1 MQSDVSDTPS
11 LDLST
16 VDNQMLE
23 YFNYDLVLLPFF
35 FDSLE
40 QNPLVE
46 NHKHVYIKNED
57 TGEMETLCGCEHEKR
72 AVMVSVKVLD
82 NSVDLFDVEHRSND
96 NHDISNSV
104 LHIMEIASKQQDVEL
119 DEDMIDAEIENID
132 GIKRD
137 EDLVVVTCY
146 IAECFTFGKEPDLEN
161 IDLDY

>member
-11 LDLST
+11 VDLST

-46 NHKHVYIKNED
+46 NHKHVYIKNEE

-82 NSVDLFDVEHRSND
+82 NSVDLFDVE
-96 NHDISNSV
+96 
-104 LHIMEIASKQQDVEL
+104 
-119 DEDMIDAEIENID
+119 
-132 GIKRD
+132 
-137 EDLVVVTCY
+137 
-146 IAECFTFGKEPDLEN
+146 
-161 IDLDY
+161 